1 MLNENELT
9 EITNILSHE
18 ILKYSIESDFFTT
31 TISIKPVNTFV
42 LIDSAALVNITKI
55 KPFLMSLN
63 KDFTIEL
70 VF

>member
-1 MLNENELT
+1 MLNETELIQ
-9 EITNILSHE
+9 ITNILSHE
-18 ILKYSIESDFFTT
+18 ILKYEIESDFFTT

>member
-18 ILKYSIESDFFTT
+18 ILKYEIESDFFTT

>member
-1 MLNENELT
+1 MLNETELIQ
-9 EITNILSHE
+9 ITNILSHE
-18 ILKYSIESDFFTT
+18 ILKYEIESDFFTT

-70 VF
+70 IF

>member
-1 MLNENELT
+1 MLNTNEL
-9 EITNILSHE
+9 EQIESILKNE
-18 ILKYSIESDFFTT
+18 ILKYEIESDFFTT

-42 LIDSAALVNITKI
+42 LIHSAALVNITKI

-70 VF
+70 IF